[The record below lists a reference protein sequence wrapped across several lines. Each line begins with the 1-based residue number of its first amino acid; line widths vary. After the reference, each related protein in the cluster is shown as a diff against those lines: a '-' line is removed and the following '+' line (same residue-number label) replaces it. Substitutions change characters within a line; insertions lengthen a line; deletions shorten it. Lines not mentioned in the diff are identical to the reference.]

1 MKYGYSPFKSR
12 ITIRIPLKVTRWES
26 GEPEG
31 VDEECMGSSP
41 GRGWISRPCQPTKP
55 SSTAFIAK
63 RKFQSEK
70 LENRSNYMQL
80 TICLIFSIFTT
91 FLVSVVFLIFAI
103 FTTFLVS
110 VVFTKSSL
118 KTYSI
123 SSSQLVF
130 MVFYK
135 YFIDPHFFLI

>member
-12 ITIRIPLKVTRWES
+12 ITTRISLKVTRWES

-41 GRGWISRPCQPTKP
+41 GRGWISRPCQPSKP

-91 FLVSVVFLIFAI
+91 FLVSVVF
-103 FTTFLVS
+103 
-110 VVFTKSSL
+110 TKSSL

>member
-91 FLVSVVFLIFAI
+91 FLVSVVF
-103 FTTFLVS
+103 
-110 VVFTKSSL
+110 TKSSL